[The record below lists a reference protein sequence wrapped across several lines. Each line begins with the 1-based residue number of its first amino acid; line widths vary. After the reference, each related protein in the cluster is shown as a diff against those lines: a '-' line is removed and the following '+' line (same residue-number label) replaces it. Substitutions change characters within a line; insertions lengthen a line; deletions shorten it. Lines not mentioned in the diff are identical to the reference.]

1 MQPAYTSS
9 QKLLNESAMDAVILL
24 LLQSRK
30 FWWYLL
36 LTCLLLLHDV
46 TMTSWRHTAPH
57 TCNSWTAAS
66 GNAKLCCVQPV
77 ASKHPDLSPLDYEIW
92 AVMQHRVY
100 RRQIHSVD
108 ELKRRLIDV
117 SLVRSWTVDVWRDYW
132 PVARKTPSERVSIGG
147 HFREQP
153 VNWQCWF
160 CPHLLHSMS
169 VVYLLHL

>member
-108 ELKRRLIDV
+108 ELKRWLIDV
-117 SLVRSWTVDVWRDYW
+117 WCGL
-132 PVARKTPSERVSIGG
+132 EQSIFNETIDQWQGRHRG
-147 HFREQP
+147 CIQL

-160 CPHLLHSMS
+160 CPYLLHSMWL
-169 VVYLLHL
+169 VWLLHL